1 MRTLRQASVWILL
14 ATFAVIAATP
24 ASAQPKSSIG
34 ISQGGAVKSTWSDG
48 QFRRT
53 EQREPAKARTSSTR
67 STSRSSASASDAAP
81 APISEY
87 DRRAATCQLTHVAL
101 CFEWAREALP
111 DDPANPRPA
120 PRPPSRAEIQATAR
134 EVVLNLQLP
143 AHTPRIGPD
152 PEANEWGMAVVGHPL
167 WLWTDAS
174 RTVATSRVQYG
185 MSFDLSARLQRIDFA
200 MGDGRTVTCSASTRY
215 TVGVRPGAPSPT
227 CGHVYET
234 ASLPRGS
241 YTVTATSHWS
251 IAWSGMGLS
260 GTIPASFTAARAVP
274 VGELQSV
281 VTG

>member
-1 MRTLRQASVWILL
+1 MRLLNLLPLMATCLVTVALAQNAHAETQAR
-14 ATFAVIAATP
+14 A
-24 ASAQPKSSIG
+24 G
-34 ISQGGAVKSTWSDG
+34 ISHEGRATVSFGSTHEAAVASTKP
-48 QFRRT
+48 R
-53 EQREPAKARTSSTR
+53 AKATSPAQL
-67 STSRSSASASDAAP
+67 SSSGSFAASDAAP
-81 APISEY
+81 DPISEY

-120 PRPPSRAEIQATAR
+120 PRSPSRAEIQATAR